1 MGLRAWGFRRFTS
14 ISVQLPNG
22 GCSQEACLAAHVII
36 HIYTCMFIQIYTHA
50 YINVSGRGGC
60 VYIDIYIYQV

>member
-22 GCSQEACLAAHVII
+22 GCSQEACLAPHVII
-36 HIYTCMFIQIYTHA
+36 HIYTCMFIHIYTHA
-50 YINVSGRGGC
+50 YVNGGGLCVSI
-60 VYIDIYIYQV
+60 YIYIYQV